1 MSSWDDYINEIVKDG
16 FVEQAAIIGRD
27 DLSVWASTPD
37 FVPRAPYQIDEKTI
51 DEQCPRRGEYFARA
65 SQKSTGFKGGLILF
79 PLKTAILVAT
89 YDEGKGQQ
97 AGNCNMKIAEIGAY
111 LEENDI

>member
-1 MSSWDDYINEIVKDG
+1 MKELLEKFLAS
-16 FVEQAAIIGRD
+16 D
-27 DLSVWASTPD
+27 DLLG
-37 FVPRAPYQIDEKTI
+37 RAFWFNCGKYITLK
-51 DEQCPRRGEYFARA
+51 CPRRGEYFARA